1 MEITATLTCLEDCL
15 DEFLAA
21 HPYPDCPTGLSSGH
35 CYCPNPNGV
44 VVGTEDLRPHYHA
57 IRRHQELSERE
68 TRKTFE
74 AVAFTPD
81 GGVKFWR
88 CTVCGLS
95 GYEDDDLRAS
105 IRAAR
110 AAA

>member
-1 MEITATLTCLEDCL
+1 MEIIATLTCLEDCL
-15 DEFLAA
+15 DAFLAA
-21 HPYPDCPTGLSSGH
+21 HPYPDCPTADVGE
-35 CYCPNPNGV
+35 CYCANPNGV
-44 VVGTEDLRPHYHA
+44 VEPEDLRPHYRA
-57 IRRHQELSERE
+57 VRRHQDLSYRE

-74 AVAFTPD
+74 AVGFTPD
-81 GGVKFWR
+81 GAVKFWR